1 MRISAFGTAVL
12 TCVVVG
18 HPPPAVA
25 QVDRVGDQLSG
36 SSDVPVLVLPL
47 LGGQCAE
54 PVGDGVLEL
63 V

>member
-18 HPPPAVA
+18 HPPPALV
-25 QVDRVGDQLSG
+25 QVDQ
-36 SSDVPVLVLPL
+36 
-47 LGGQCAE
+47 QCAQE
-54 PVGDGVLEL
+54 YFKEAEVQSQVARRT

>member
-1 MRISAFGTAVL
+1 MRISAFGTTVL

-25 QVDRVGDQLSG
+25 QVDQQRVQE
-36 SSDVPVLVLPL
+36 PFKE
-47 LGGQCAE
+47 AE
-54 PVGDGVLEL
+54 VQSRVQVALRT